1 MKNKLPV
8 GALRLAEHEDGNIAC
23 CFAEGEAKKLKM
35 QIYSGKPITDH
46 WYWGSLVIDLDGMSA
61 QGSKFP
67 ILEDHMT
74 DKKIGFTAKPIVTDR
89 HALQVDPEK
98 TVFLDTI
105 ESENFQKHSAK
116 GFPYQASVRGTPTEI
131 QRLGEKEVAQVNGYE
146 FKGPGFIWRKW
157 DFKEGSVTVFGAD
170 SKTQSSTFAEKED
183 VDIEVIGELPESFK
197 SKEQTE
203 GPSET
208 GEQIII
214 RAKRKENGME
224 LKDATLT
231 QLKEERPELFKEI
244 QDEASQ
250 AKATELED
258 KFAEERK
265 TFEDKEKDL
274 SAKVDKF
281 STIVGEVQ
289 KENALSKEKSM
300 KKDAEYAFDTALSES
315 NVVDRL
321 HDKVKAMVRYTDF
334 IEDGNLNMDK
344 FKEAIAKE
352 LPDWENIGVS
362 DEVKGFSTQKEEKT
376 KDDFSEKEVDDTVK
390 SMLDTTAHVKTKE

>member
-1 MKNKLPV
+1 MKNKLPA
-8 GALRLAEHEDGNIAC
+8 GALRLAEHEEGNIAC

-35 QIYSGKPITDH
+35 QIYSGKPITSH
-46 WYWGSLVIDLDGMSA
+46 WSWDTLVIDLDGMSA

-74 DKKIGFTAKPIVTDR
+74 DKKIGFTSKPLVTDD

-116 GFPYQASVRGTPTEI
+116 GFPYQASVRGTPTEV
-131 QRLGEKEVAQVNGYE
+131 QRIAEKEVTQVNGYE
-146 FKGPGFIWRKW
+146 LKGPAYIWRKW

-183 VDIEVIGELPESFK
+183 VDIEVVGELPQNFAETK
-197 SKEQTE
+197 QT
-203 GPSET
+203 GVPSEN

-214 RAKRKENGME
+214 RSKRKEKSME
-224 LKDATLT
+224 LKEATLT

-244 QDEASQ
+244 QDETS
-250 AKATELED
+250 KAVTETLET

-265 TFEDKEKDL
+265 IFEDKEKDL

-289 KENALSKEKSM
+289 KENALNKEAGM
-300 KKDAEYAFDTALSES
+300 KKDAEYVFSSILKDS
-315 NVVDRL
+315 NVADRL
-321 HDKVKAMVRYTDF
+321 HDKVKAMVSFSDF
-334 IEDGNLNMDK
+334 IEEGVLDMEK
-344 FKEAIAKE
+344 FKAAIETEIK
-352 LPDWENIGVS
+352 DWEGVGIS
-362 DEVKGFSTQKEEKT
+362 DEVNGFSTHKEEKT
-376 KDDFSEKEVDDTVK
+376 DGFSDTEVDDTVD
-390 SMLDTTAHVKTKE
+390 SMLNTTAHVKTKE